1 MTTATGLFAGEQAA
15 DRSVR
20 RLMSRWNIA
29 IAAGGGCEA
38 AAEAICSH
46 LSEAWSAERG
56 ATFGVRSFDEIT
68 PKSIRKIDAV
78 VLAASEN
85 ANRSH
90 VLRVLSVCEEEFVPV
105 LAVIEDGCQLRK
117 VFAQSGALVEES
129 ASAAEIICA
138 KLHALLH
145 RQGEVMELRQEV
157 ALATRFH
164 GGLRGEMAKIHE
176 ELQLA
181 AIVQREYLPRKLP
194 TLHGVSV
201 AAMWRPAN
209 YVSGDIY
216 EVVQLD
222 DDHLGLFLADAVG
235 HGVPAALMTMVICQS
250 LAMHERKGSEL
261 RIIAPSEVMR
271 RLNADMIRRQD
282 RSSRFVTAVYA
293 VINCRSRVM
302 TIAGAG
308 HPPPLVFHADGR
320 STQVE
325 TEGGLLGIFKDEE
338 FAQVE
343 IELELD
349 DRVMLYSDG
358 FEQAFPEKTADGY
371 EQRLPTV
378 IYRDEFARFCGQGTP
393 QESIDQISAR
403 IDMQS
408 GSLHQA
414 DDLTL
419 ICLHAGPLPRDE
431 APVDAAQS
439 CISWKS

>member
-1 MTTATGLFAGEQAA
+1 
-15 DRSVR
+15 
-20 RLMSRWNIA
+20 MSRWNIVITA
-29 IAAGGGCEA
+29 CGGCET
-38 AAEAICSH
+38 AAEAICSR
-46 LSEAWSAERG
+46 LSEAWSAQRPADFAVRG
-56 ATFGVRSFDEIT
+56 FEEIT

-85 ANRSH
+85 TSRSH
-90 VLRVLSVCEEEFVPV
+90 VMRVLAVCEEEYLPV
-105 LAVIEDGCQLRK
+105 LAVIEKECEVRK
-117 VFAQSGALVEES
+117 VFAQTGVMVEDS
-129 ASAAEIICA
+129 ANSVEITCA

-157 ALATRFH
+157 VLATRCH

-181 AIVQREYLPRKLP
+181 AIVQREYLPAELP
-194 TLHGVSV
+194 SLHGVSLAV
-201 AAMWRPAN
+201 MWRPAN

-250 LAMHERKGSEL
+250 LKMQERKGSEL
-261 RIIAPSEVMR
+261 RIIAPSQVMQ
-271 RLNADMIRRQD
+271 RLNAEMIRRQD

-293 VINCRSRVM
+293 VLNCRSRVM

-320 STQVE
+320 STLVE
-325 TEGGLLGIFKDEE
+325 TEGGLLGVFKDEE

-343 IELELD
+343 LELELD
-349 DRVMLYSDG
+349 DRIMLYSDG
-358 FEQAFPEKTADGY
+358 FEQAFPPKTADGY
-371 EQRLPTV
+371 ETRLPTEV
-378 IYRDEFARFCGQGTP
+378 YRDEFERFSGQGTP
-393 QESIDQISAR
+393 QETIDAIAAR
-403 IDMQS
+403 IDMQT

-419 ICLHAGPLPRDE
+419 ICLHAGALPTDD
-431 APVDAAQS
+431 APVGAGTPNVEASTRQ
-439 CISWKS
+439 

>member
-1 MTTATGLFAGEQAA
+1 
-15 DRSVR
+15 
-20 RLMSRWNIA
+20 MSRWNIA
-29 IAAGGGCEA
+29 IAACGGCET
-38 AAEAICSH
+38 AAEAICAR
-46 LSEAWSAERG
+46 LREAWLAQPG
-56 ATFGVRSFDEIT
+56 ASFVVRTFDEIT

-78 VLAASEN
+78 VLAADEN
-85 ANRSH
+85 ATRSH
-90 VLRVLSVCEEEFVPV
+90 VLRVLSICEEEFVPV
-105 LAVIEDGCQLRK
+105 LAVIEDGCQLRE
-117 VFAQSGALVEES
+117 VFAQTGALVEES
-129 ASAAEIICA
+129 ASAAEIKCA

-145 RQGEVMELRQEV
+145 RQGEVMELRKDI

-181 AIVQREYLPRKLP
+181 AIVQREYLPQELP

-250 LAMHERKGSEL
+250 LAMRERKGSNL

-293 VINCRSRVM
+293 VVNCRSRVM

-320 STQVE
+320 STRVE
-325 TEGGLLGIFKDEE
+325 TEGGLLGVFKDED

-343 IELELD
+343 VELELD

-358 FEQAFPEKTADGY
+358 FEQAFPEQTADRY

-378 IYRDEFARFCGQGTP
+378 AYRDEFARLCGQGTP
-393 QESIDQISAR
+393 QETIDEMSDR
-403 IDMQS
+403 LDVQS

-419 ICLHAGPLPRDE
+419 ICLHAGPLPMDD

>member
-1 MTTATGLFAGEQAA
+1 
-15 DRSVR
+15 
-20 RLMSRWNIA
+20 MSRWNIVITA
-29 IAAGGGCEA
+29 CGGCET
-38 AAEAICSH
+38 AAEAICAR
-46 LSEAWSAERG
+46 LTEAWSAQRP
-56 ATFGVRSFDEIT
+56 ADIAVRSFDEIT
-68 PKSIRKIDAV
+68 LKSIRKIDAV
-78 VLAASEN
+78 ILAASEN
-85 ANRSH
+85 SNRSH
-90 VLRVLSVCEEEFVPV
+90 VLRVLAVCEEEFVPM
-105 LAVIEDGCQLRK
+105 LAVIDEGCELRK
-117 VFAQSGALVEES
+117 VFVQSGALIEDS
-129 ASAAEIICA
+129 ASPVEITCA

-157 ALATRFH
+157 ALATRCH

-181 AIVQREYLPRKLP
+181 AIVQREYLPQELP
-194 TLHGVSV
+194 SLHGVSL

-216 EVVQLD
+216 DVKQLD
-222 DDHLGLFLADAVG
+222 EDHLGLFLADAVG

-250 LAMHERKGSEL
+250 LRMHERKGSEL
-261 RIIAPSEVMR
+261 RIIPPSQVMQ
-271 RLNADMIRRQD
+271 RLNAEMIRRQD

-293 VINCRSRVM
+293 VVNCRSRVM

-325 TEGGLLGIFKDEE
+325 TEGGLLGVFKDED

-343 IELELD
+343 VELELD

-358 FEQAFPEKTADGY
+358 FEQAFPEQAADGY

-378 IYRDEFARFCGQGTP
+378 AYRDEFARLCGQGTP
-393 QESIDQISAR
+393 QETIDEMSDR
-403 IDMQS
+403 LDVQS

-419 ICLHAGPLPRDE
+419 ICLHAGPLPMDD